1 MCGVSIPF
9 DVILPRDYYDIFPT
23 AHPLVPPSWS
33 FKDFVLV
40 VRDPNRLD
48 EVIEERAHQFPELC
62 VLCPN
67 GTVGFC
73 WSEFLKDNSEATVA
87 LAQYRICIDDAE
99 SVFWIHASWKITAL
113 LIAVKLCFNIEITPT
128 LPNPKVKFPKRF
140 DYPKTWPSV
149 IACLLGVGGPAYL
162 IYRDVEAY
170 FARRAL
176 CLVAFNAKMK
186 ELFDEA
192 CAAGGGTP

>member
-73 WSEFLKDNSEATVA
+73 WSEFLKGNSEAGLAKAAYDLCMERACDDFQSDIVWEGVA
-87 LAQYRICIDDAE
+87 LM
-99 SVFWIHASWKITAL
+99 VVL
-113 LIAVKLCFNIEITPT
+113 KLCLNIEIDLT
-128 LPNPKVKFPKRF
+128 LPNPKVKFPKHVK
-140 DYPKTWPSV
+140 YPKTWPSI
-149 IACLLGVGGPAYL
+149 IACALGLGIPAYFL
-162 IYRDVEAY
+162 YRDYKEWLAAEAV
-170 FARRAL
+170 
-176 CLVAFNAKMK
+176 CLWTFRVKME
-186 ELFDEA
+186 ELFDEV